1 MFFKKRELKEKG
13 IKKRETKDDRM
24 KYYEVDCVYY
34 KIFLTEPELKK
45 YGIDYNELVSVDQNQ
60 MTQML
65 SGKED
70 IQRSILT
77 SLEQDYI
84 QPKMKLSQSP
94 SFTRPFNMK
103 RTMEACISSDMSP
116 TASIQKT
123 KSQRQ
128 RGLCISLNEW
138 LMSFTGH

>member
-1 MFFKKRELKEKG
+1 
-13 IKKRETKDDRM
+13 M